1 MDEVSAPNV
10 IPVMLLI
17 AVLMQ
22 RLCETHTHV
31 TIDEFEALGKR
42 LLVIGLDPN
51 THECCLQLIE
61 QDAAAVDD
69 SSQLH

>member
-10 IPVMLLI
+10 IPAMLLI
-17 AVLMQ
+17 AVLMR

-31 TIDEFEALGKR
+31 TADEFEALGKR

>member
-1 MDEVSAPNV
+1 MVEVSAPNV
-10 IPVMLLI
+10 PPIVLLL
-17 AVLMQ
+17 AVLMR
-22 RLCETHTHV
+22 RLGETHMHV

-42 LLVIGLDPN
+42 LLIVEQDPN

-61 QDAAAVDD
+61 QDAAAVAD